1 MNFAI
6 KYYNI
11 KCMGEFTEKKG
22 ESLDATDEEN
32 MDGERVSQQPREITD
47 HTQALVKEL
56 LPLEKDAKLM

>member
-1 MNFAI
+1 
-6 KYYNI
+6 
-11 KCMGEFTEKKG
+11 MGEFTEKKG